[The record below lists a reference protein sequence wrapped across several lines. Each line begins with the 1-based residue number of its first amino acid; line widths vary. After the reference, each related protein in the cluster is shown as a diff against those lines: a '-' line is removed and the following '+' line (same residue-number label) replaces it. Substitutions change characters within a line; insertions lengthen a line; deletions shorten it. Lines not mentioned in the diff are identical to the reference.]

1 MVQFMAAVILF
12 IAVMVHLEEATWV
25 LIGHTETMKEVVVTL
40 LPTEDTIAIADSM
53 CLRSGNAL
61 K

>member
-53 CLRSGNAL
+53 
-61 K
+61 